1 MKLNQKNGVGIRQE
15 LHLYAIVGDKTMTH
29 F

>member
-1 MKLNQKNGVGIRQE
+1 MRLNQKNGVEICRE